1 MFAATIDVLAET
13 GMEGLTIAAV
23 AARSGVHETSIYRR
37 WGNRHQLVLEAMIDH
52 SAELLQVLD
61 TGTIH
66 GDLTGLGQQLVDYG
80 TSPLGQALMRTM
92 ASNPD
97 DTDAAAAR
105 SAFWAARLGECEGLV
120 DRAKRRGEINPDTD
134 SRHLLELFIAPIHFR
149 LLMTREPV
157 TQTFLD
163 TLAAAAIASA
173 T

>member
-1 MFAATIDVLAET
+1 MLAET
-13 GMEGLTIAAV
+13 GFDGLTIAAI

-37 WGNRHQLVLEAMIDH
+37 WGNRHHLALDALIAH
-52 SAELLQVLD
+52 SAELLQVPD

-92 ASNPD
+92 ASNTD

-105 SAFWAARLGECEGLV
+105 SGFWAARLAECEGLV
-120 DRAKRRGEINPDTD
+120 DRAKLRGEIDPGTDT
-134 SRHLLELFIAPIHFR
+134 RQLLELFIAPIHFR

-157 TQTFLD
+157 TPTFLD
-163 TLAAAAIASA
+163 TIAAAAIASA